1 MLNHEINST
10 NRHSDKLGP
19 VIGIDLGGTK
29 ILAGI
34 ADQRGQILARRSEPT
49 AHGADAP
56 VLQQMVR
63 LCGELATDAGA
74 PLEDIACIA
83 IGIPSAVDP
92 HTGLAS
98 LSPNL
103 ALPAHEPLKRL
114 LKDLIACPVLVEND
128 VNLAAY
134 GEARAGVGKEEDSLV
149 FLSFGTGIGMG
160 SVIGGRLL
168 RGAHGR
174 AGEIAYLPIG
184 DAPHLRAP
192 SSPNGLLEDLV
203 GTPGI
208 RARYLSNTGSVA
220 DLFDAVARGEAD
232 AATAL
237 DEVARNAAIGLAAIN
252 ALIDPAVTVI
262 GGGFGSRPEFLER
275 LRRELEILL
284 PFPCR
289 LEPSSFGTEA
299 GLKGAIMFALH
310 HAEV

>member
-10 NRHSDKLGP
+10 NRLKNKIGP

-34 ADQRGQILARRSEPT
+34 ADPDGRLLAQRSEPT
-49 AHGADAP
+49 AHGAGAP
-56 VLQQMVR
+56 VLQQMAR
-63 LCGELATDAGA
+63 LCGELAADVGA
-74 PLEDIACIA
+74 SLSEVVRMA

-92 HTGLAS
+92 KTGLAS

-103 ALPAHEPLKRL
+103 ALPEDKPLSRL
-114 LKDLIACPVLVEND
+114 MQGFVPCPVLVEND
-128 VNLAAY
+128 VNLAAF
-134 GEARAGVGKEEDSLV
+134 GEAHAGIGKGKDSLV

-160 SVIGGRLL
+160 TVIGGRLL

-192 SSPNGLLEDLV
+192 SSPNGLLEDAV

-208 RARYLSNTGSVA
+208 RARYLSSGGSVA
-220 DLFDAVARGEAD
+220 DLFDQATRGD
-232 AATAL
+232 ALALAAL
-237 DEVARNAAIGLAAIN
+237 DEVARNSAIGLAAIH
-252 ALIDPAVTVI
+252 ALIDPSVTVI
-262 GGGFGSRPEFLER
+262 GGGFGSRPEFFER
-275 LRRELEILL
+275 LQREIALLL

-289 LEPSSFGTEA
+289 LEPSRFGHEA
-299 GLKGAIMFALH
+299 GLAGAIMFALNH
-310 HAEV
+310 QAH